1 MSCLPSNIAA
11 KTGAVFARQVRPIF
25 RTLGQAFRPSVPCAR
40 SSSHSSPASAPRLS
54 VPDGHQF
61 VGVGIAWSA
70 AAKLLGGRL
79 PTISPPSL
87 LQQRKQQQHHQQLRG
102 LADAGEKRWD
112 GEGDVAEVET
122 SANSPSDRWRQEE
135 ESSAYMAALSHPHGL
150 KVSVVNGNVDL
161 ALKKLRRKVIIEGV
175 MKKYRALKVFF
186 LP

>member
-11 KTGAVFARQVRPIF
+11 KTGAAFARQVRPIF

-40 SSSHSSPASAPRLS
+40 SSSHSSPASALRLS
-54 VPDGHQF
+54 VPHGHQF

-87 LQQRKQQQHHQQLRG
+87 LQQRKQQQHQQLRG

-186 LP
+186 LQ